1 MQAFQTHTCQLELG
15 QWALT
20 TVTNEQFNLT

>member
-1 MQAFQTHTCQLELG
+1 MQAFQTHTCRLELD